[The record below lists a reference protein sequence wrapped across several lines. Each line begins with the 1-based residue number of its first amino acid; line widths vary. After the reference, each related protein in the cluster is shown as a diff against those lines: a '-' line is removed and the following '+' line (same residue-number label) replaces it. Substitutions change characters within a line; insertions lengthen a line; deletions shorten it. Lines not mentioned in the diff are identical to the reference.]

1 MNVYVPER
9 NTMDDTGTPAVKSV
23 ETTFRIVEALKER
36 GGAGVTEL
44 ASALSIPKSTVHN
57 HLQTLERNE
66 YVVNDDGT
74 YRVAAR
80 FLELG
85 AHARDRRPIYE
96 VARPEVDR
104 IAEETGEL
112 AGLVVE
118 EHGRG
123 VFLHRAKGD
132 RAVHVDTYAGKRIF
146 LHGAAL
152 GKAILANLP
161 EDRVDT
167 IIDRHGLPAL
177 TENTITD
184 RDELADELADIRET
198 GIAFDDEERL
208 DGLRTVSAAIT
219 GSNGDVLG
227 AVSVAGPTSRLRDDR
242 FREELPEVVRSA
254 VNVIDLNITY
264 S

>member
-1 MNVYVPER
+1 
-9 NTMDDTGTPAVKSV
+9 MDDTGTPSVQSV
-23 ETTFRIVEALKER
+23 ETTFSILEALHDR
-36 GGAGVTEL
+36 AGAGVTEL
-44 ASALSIPKSTVHN
+44 ASALSVPKSTVHN

-66 YVVNDDGT
+66 YVVSDDGT
-74 YRVAAR
+74 YRVGCR
-80 FLELG
+80 FLELA
-85 AHARDRRPIYE
+85 AHARDRRAIYE

-112 AGLVVE
+112 SGVVVE

-132 RAVHVDTYAGKRIF
+132 RAVHVDTHAGKRIS

-152 GKAILANLP
+152 GKAILAQLP
-161 EDRVDT
+161 RERVDD
-167 IIDRHGLPAL
+167 IVERHGLPAL

-184 RDELADELADIRET
+184 RDALREELAEVRET

-208 DGLRTVSAAIT
+208 DGLRSVGAAIT
-219 GSNGDVLG
+219 GPDDEVLG

-254 VNVIDLNITY
+254 VNVIDLNVTY

>member
-1 MNVYVPER
+1 M
-9 NTMDDTGTPAVKSV
+9 TDASAPAVKSV
-23 ETTFRIVEALKER
+23 ETTFRIIEALHDS

-44 ASALSIPKSTVHN
+44 ASALSYPKSTVHN

-74 YRVAAR
+74 YRVGCR

-85 AHARDRRPIYE
+85 AHARDRRAIYE
-96 VARPEVDR
+96 VAKPEVDR

-112 AGLVVE
+112 SGVVVE

-132 RAVHVDTYAGKRIF
+132 RAVHVDTYAGKRIY

-152 GKAILANLP
+152 GKAILAHLP
-161 EDRVDT
+161 EERVDD

-177 TENTITD
+177 TDNTITD
-184 RDELADELADIRET
+184 RDELAAELADVRET

-208 DGLRTVSAAIT
+208 DGLRSVGAAIT

-227 AVSVAGPTSRLRDDR
+227 AVSVAGPTTRLQDER
-242 FREELPEVVRSA
+242 FHEELPDAVRSA
-254 VNVIDLNITY
+254 VNVIDLNVTY

>member
-1 MNVYVPER
+1 MANDPS
-9 NTMDDTGTPAVKSV
+9 GTPAVKSV
-23 ETTFRIVEALKER
+23 ETTFRIVEALHER

-44 ASALSIPKSTVHN
+44 ASALSVPKSTVHN

-66 YVVNDDGT
+66 YVLNDDGT
-74 YRVAAR
+74 YHVGSR

-85 AHARDRRPIYE
+85 ARARDRRPIYE
-96 VARPEVDR
+96 VAKPEVDR

-112 AGLVVE
+112 SGLVVE

-132 RAVHVDTYAGKRIF
+132 RAVHVDTFPGKRIY

-152 GKAILANLP
+152 GKAILAHLP
-161 EDRVDT
+161 SDRVDE
-167 IIDRHGLPAL
+167 IVDRHGLPAL

-184 RDELADELADIRET
+184 RDALATELAEVRDR

-208 DGLRTVSAAIT
+208 EGLRSVGAAIT
-219 GSNGDVLG
+219 GSNGAVLG
-227 AVSVAGPTSRLRDDR
+227 AVSVAGPTSRLRDER
-242 FREELPEVVRSA
+242 FREALPEVVRSA
-254 VNVIDLNITY
+254 VNVVDLNVTY

>member
-1 MNVYVPER
+1 
-9 NTMDDTGTPAVKSV
+9 MDEPGTPAVKSV
-23 ETTFRIVEALKER
+23 ETAFRIVEALHDR
-36 GGAGVTEL
+36 GSAGVTEL
-44 ASALSIPKSTVHN
+44 ADALAYPKSTVHN

-74 YRVAAR
+74 YRVGCR

-85 AHARDRRPIYE
+85 THARDRRAIYE
-96 VARPEVDR
+96 VARPEAER
-104 IAEETGEL
+104 IAEETGEIS
-112 AGLVVE
+112 GVVVE

-123 VFLHRAKGD
+123 VFVHRAKGD
-132 RAVHVDTYAGKRIF
+132 RAVHVDTYAGKRIY

-152 GKAILANLP
+152 GKAILAHLP
-161 EDRVDT
+161 EDRVDE
-167 IIDRHGLPAL
+167 IVDKHGLPAL

-184 RDELADELADIRET
+184 REELGEALAEVRET

-208 DGLRTVSAAIT
+208 DGLRSVGAAVT
-219 GSNGDVLG
+219 NPDGDVLG
-227 AVSVAGPTSRLRDDR
+227 AISIAGPTTRLQDDR
-242 FREELPEVVRSA
+242 FREEIPEVVRSA

>member
-1 MNVYVPER
+1 MTDEAP
-9 NTMDDTGTPAVKSV
+9 GTPAVKSV
-23 ETTFRIVEALKER
+23 ETTFRIVEALHER
-36 GGAGVTEL
+36 GGAGVTDL
-44 ASALSIPKSTVHN
+44 ASALSLPKSTVHN

-66 YVVNDDGT
+66 YVLNDDGT
-74 YRVAAR
+74 YYVGSR

-85 AHARDRRPIYE
+85 ARARDRRQIYE
-96 VARPEVDR
+96 VAKPEVDR
-104 IAEETGEL
+104 IADETGEL
-112 AGLVVE
+112 SGLVVE

-132 RAVHVDTYAGKRIF
+132 RAVHVDTYAGKRIY

-152 GKAILANLP
+152 GKAILAHLSP
-161 EDRVDT
+161 DRVDD

-184 RDELADELADIRET
+184 RDRLADELADIRER
-198 GIAFDDEERL
+198 GVAFDDEERL
-208 DGLRTVSAAIT
+208 EGLRSVGAAIT

-227 AVSVAGPTSRLRDDR
+227 AVSLAGPTSRLQDDR

-254 VNVIDLNITY
+254 VNVVDLNVTY

>member
-1 MNVYVPER
+1 
-9 NTMDDTGTPAVKSV
+9 MDDTGTPAVKSV
-23 ETTFRIVEALKER
+23 ETTLRIVEALHDS

-44 ASALSIPKSTVHN
+44 ADELAFPKSTVHN

-66 YVVNDDGT
+66 YVVNEDGT
-74 YRVAAR
+74 YRVGTR

-85 AHARDRRPIYE
+85 AHARDRRAVYE

-112 AGLVVE
+112 SGVVVE

-132 RAVHVDTYAGKRIF
+132 RAVHVDTYAGKRIY

-152 GKAILANLP
+152 GKAVLANLP
-161 EDRVDT
+161 AERVDE
-167 IIDRHGLPAL
+167 IVDRHGLPAL

-184 RDELADELADIRET
+184 REELADELAEIREA

-208 DGLRTVSAAIT
+208 EGLRSVGAAVT
-219 GSNGDVLG
+219 DPDGDVLG
-227 AVSVAGPTSRLRDDR
+227 AVSVAGPTTRLQDER
-242 FREELPEVVRSA
+242 FREEIPEVVRSA
-254 VNVIDLNITY
+254 VNVIDLNVTY

>member
-1 MNVYVPER
+1 
-9 NTMDDTGTPAVKSV
+9 MDDTGTTAVKSV
-23 ETTFRIVEALKER
+23 ETAFRIVEALHER

-44 ASALSIPKSTVHN
+44 ASALSAPKSTVHN
-57 HLQTLERNE
+57 HLQTLESNE

-74 YRVAAR
+74 YRVACR

-85 AHARDRRPIYE
+85 AHARDRRPVYE

-112 AGLVVE
+112 SGVVVE

-132 RAVHVDTYAGKRIF
+132 RAVHVDTYAGKRIY

-152 GKAILANLP
+152 GKAILAHLP
-161 EDRVDT
+161 ADRVDQ
-167 IIDRHGLPAL
+167 IVDRHGLPAL

-184 RDELADELADIRET
+184 RNELADELADVRET

-208 DGLRTVSAAIT
+208 DGLRSVGAAIT
-219 GSNGDVLG
+219 GPDGGVLG
-227 AVSVAGPTSRLRDDR
+227 AISVAGPTTRLQDDR
-242 FREELPEVVRSA
+242 FREEVPEVVRSA
-254 VNVIDLNITY
+254 VNVIDLNVTY